1 MEILDSSQTNKA
13 KELIRHWYNN
23 VQRGLVD
30 ELYEEIDYN
39 CGIDVKDLKLS
50 SKILIVNFIKS
61 RYWDIGSFE
70 ELFKLYDEV
79 MEELNADDDE
89 IETIEQN
96 KLPFQGD

>member
-1 MEILDSSQTNKA
+1 MEILDSSQTNKT

-30 ELYEEIDYN
+30 ELYDEIDYN
-39 CGIDVKDLKLS
+39 IGVDISDLKIS

-61 RYWDIGSFE
+61 RYWDLCSFE
-70 ELFKLYDEV
+70 ELCKLYDEV
-79 MEELNADDDE
+79 MDELNAEDDD
-89 IETIEQN
+89 IEVIEQN